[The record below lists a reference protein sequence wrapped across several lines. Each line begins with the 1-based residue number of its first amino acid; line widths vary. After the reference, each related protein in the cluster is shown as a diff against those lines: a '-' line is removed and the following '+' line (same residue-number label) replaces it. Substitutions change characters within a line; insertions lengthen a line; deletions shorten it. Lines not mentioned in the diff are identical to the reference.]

1 MIKNY
6 LRLLLVEKHAYKTN
20 TAIEYVQSKPQIAIP
35 SNVSSDRNPSLPA
48 AEYNEQQITI
58 WKSRK

>member
-1 MIKNY
+1 MIKNN
-6 LRLLLVEKHAYKTN
+6 LRLLLVETHAYKTN

-35 SNVSSDRNPSLPA
+35 SNVSSDRNPSLS

-58 WKSRK
+58 QKSRK